1 VKTASRAKT
10 PSNVEDAR
18 FASKRVFAALE
29 EMLIN
34 QLAKSKPFSADLGA
48 DFRIAPSSYHHPAQ
62 ESRETTKQENDA
74 KLVKG
79 CR

>member
-1 VKTASRAKT
+1 
-10 PSNVEDAR
+10 
-18 FASKRVFAALE
+18 
-29 EMLIN
+29 
-34 QLAKSKPFSADLGA
+34 LGA